1 MARANQEF
9 FVKFRKEIN
18 EDDTPPTTLELLDCG
33 LLCPPGLEPEN
44 SLAYSMK
51 KRYPQTSNHRKN
63 LNHAVGC
70 MMDDIANYVEQQ
82 DICSKIKNAEIEAVR
97 TLVTEIIA
105 YAEKFP
111 PEQNEKAEVVKEV
124 LYAKS
129 VNGIIPYEVLNDVLR
144 ERLNN
149 LGRKEQHYQIKSLV
163 EVSGNDKVILGGL
176 SNG

>member
-1 MARANQEF
+1 
-9 FVKFRKEIN
+9 
-18 EDDTPPTTLELLDCG
+18 
-33 LLCPPGLEPEN
+33 
-44 SLAYSMK
+44 
-51 KRYPQTSNHRKN
+51 
-63 LNHAVGC
+63 
-70 MMDDIANYVEQQ
+70 MDDIANYVEQQ

>member
-9 FVKFRKEIN
+9 FVKLRKEIN
-18 EDDTPPTTLELLDCG
+18 GDNTPPTTLETLECG
-33 LLCPPGLEPEN
+33 FLCPPGLEPEN

-51 KRYPQTSNHRKN
+51 KRYPQTHKDR
-63 LNHAVGC
+63 LDLAFRE
-70 MMDDIANYVEQQ
+70 MMDDATKNIERQEVFRKIEKAKVEA
-82 DICSKIKNAEIEAVR
+82 IR

-111 PEQNEKAEVVKEV
+111 FDQNEKAEVVKEV

-129 VNGIIPYEVLNDVLR
+129 VNGIIPYGVLDDVLI

-149 LGRKEQHYQIKSLV
+149 LGRKEQPARQINMYGDNAQYH
-163 EVSGNDKVILGGL
+163 EH
-176 SNG
+176 